1 MTGRVFTWAFDAFV
15 AVTISVFLSSY
26 IAGTEPIHST
36 IPYKLGVIKNRVAD
50 ICLGTLLYASI
61 KWLLL
66 RLRESPGRKGESIY
80 GLQHGRL
87 HLHVPTSMWMNM
99 GYWDVDTTKTLAKAC
114 RDLLKAVL
122 IEAGFGSETEG
133 AEMTKDARRPKMLI
147 DLGCG
152 CGDQTIYLM
161 SKTPVRPCDRNWWD
175 DREHCVQFD
184 HYVGITKDPVQARY
198 ALKRVNELEVIAESN
213 EQSEEEK
220 ERPDVTLFCGNA
232 ATPASWN
239 KQIQKCIES
248 TSIDD
253 SERWVL
259 ALDTAYH
266 FSPSRWPVIK
276 HAYAHLHASFMA
288 FDLCLSPKATLNQKL
303 TLRILTTLMGA
314 PWANFVTPDDYRQKL
329 VQAGY
334 ANDAIKIVDISQH
347 VFTPLAQYLD
357 EQDTRLKTLGLGIGS
372 FNVAKSLFRWWG
384 QSGVVRGVIIVAR
397 R

>member
-1 MTGRVFTWAFDAFV
+1 MTTQIFTWIFDASV
-15 AVTISVFLSSY
+15 AVTISVFLSAY
-26 IAGTEPIHST
+26 ITSTEPIHSA
-36 IPYKLGVIKNRVAD
+36 IANNRVAG
-50 ICLGTLLYASI
+50 ICLSTLLYALV
-61 KWLLL
+61 KRLLP
-66 RLRESPGRKGESIY
+66 RLRTSPGQKGESIY

-99 GYWDVDTTKTLAKAC
+99 GYWGVDTTKTMAEAC

-122 IEAGFGSETEG
+122 FQAGFPGDTG
-133 AEMTKDARRPKMLI
+133 GVEMTKIMQRSKVLI

-161 SKTPVRPCDRNWWD
+161 SKKPVRPCDRDWWD
-175 DREHCVQFD
+175 DREHHVQFD

-198 ALKRVNELEVIAESN
+198 ALERIKELGVTAKSN
-213 EQSEEEK
+213 EQSEK
-220 ERPDVTLFCGNA
+220 EGGRPNISLLCGDA
-232 ATPASWN
+232 AKPASWN
-239 KQIQKCIES
+239 MQIRDSIERNS
-248 TSIDD
+248 VDD
-253 SERWVL
+253 SEYWVL

-288 FDLCLSPKATLNQKL
+288 FDLCLSPTATLAQKL
-303 TLRILTTLMGA
+303 MLRILTTFMGA
-314 PWANFVTPDDYRQKL
+314 PWANFVTPDAYRQEL
-329 VQAGY
+329 VEIGY
-334 ANDAIKIVDISQH
+334 SNDAIKIVDISQH
-347 VFTPLAQYLD
+347 VFAPLAHYLD

-384 QSGVVRGVIIVAR
+384 RTGVVRGVIVVAR